1 MVLIKFIVIVIIV
14 IVNITNSKSIIK
26 QSKETY

>member
-14 IVNITNSKSIIK
+14 IVINSKSIIK